1 MHIRNRRGQRTR
13 SQKSCTHTSST
24 SRCYTQFSP
33 PLSIPLSLFPSPSPA
48 LLALQIPL
56 GYCHNWPALEL
67 GTYCLKVSAAY
78 SNSISVTQ
86 LTHCSP
92 SSLSLSPFLT
102 PCLCLSGVSIG
113 VAYIYFNCPLRV
125 RLLEVINSV
134 QVQLEFEF
142 EFVFDC

>member
-1 MHIRNRRGQRTR
+1 MH
-13 SQKSCTHTSST
+13 THEQHKQMLHTVS
-24 SRCYTQFSP
+24 
-33 PLSIPLSLFPSPSPA
+33 PLSLSLFTHSLSLA

-92 SSLSLSPFLT
+92 LSVPFSPS
-102 PCLCLSGVSIG
+102 LCLSGVSIG
-113 VAYIYFNCPLRV
+113 VEYIYFNCPLRV